1 MAEKLK
7 TFFGEAMVRA
17 IAAEIRAVYPAFA
30 ATRFV
35 REGLTGLEALELT
48 ARAGHV
54 ATVLDRHLP
63 AEFPEAARIL
73 VASLGPELDGSD
85 SFGFAPFRYLP
96 HVIFAARRGLH
107 HFEAAMHLQ
116 HELTRRFTAEFSI
129 RAYLETQPE
138 RTLARLRRW
147 ASDPSVHVRRLVS
160 EGTRPRLPWAPQL
173 KAFRADPTA
182 VLALL
187 DLLKDD
193 PELYVRRSVANNL
206 NDIGKDHP
214 DRLVETCRQWSR
226 GASPERSWIIGH
238 ALRSLVKRGHP
249 GALGL
254 LGFAAAPRVRVD
266 RARISPGRVRL
277 GGKLR
282 FSLDL
287 VSTAARPQDLLAD
300 FTVHFV
306 KASGKTAPKVFKLRR
321 LVLPAK
327 GRLSLEGRVSFADL
341 TTRRHY
347 PGLHRLDLLLNGVR
361 FPIGQAQV
369 ER

>member
-7 TFFGEAMVRA
+7 TFFGEAMVRT

-30 ATRFV
+30 SARFV
-35 REGLTGLEALELT
+35 REGLAGLDDLELT

-54 ATVLDRHLP
+54 ATALGRHLP
-63 AEFPEAARIL
+63 AAFPQAARIL
-73 VASLGPELDGSD
+73 TASLGPELTTSD

-96 HVIFAARRGLH
+96 HVIYAARHGLD
-107 HFEAAMHLQ
+107 HFEAAMRLQ
-116 HELTRRFTAEFSI
+116 HELTRRFSAEWGI
-129 RAYLETQPE
+129 RAFLEAQPE

-147 ASDPSVHVRRLVS
+147 AGDGSVHVRRLVS

-173 KAFRADPTA
+173 KAFRADPTP

-214 DRLVETCRQWSR
+214 QRLVETCRSWSR
-226 GASPERSWIIGH
+226 GASPERAWIIGH

-249 GALGL
+249 GALAV

-266 RARISPGRVRL
+266 RAQISPGRVRL
-277 GGKLR
+277 GGKLS

-287 VSTAARPQDLLAD
+287 VSTTARSQDLLAD

-321 LVLPAK
+321 LVLPAR
-327 GRLSLEGRVSFADL
+327 GRQSLQGRVSFADL

-347 PGLHRLDLLLNGVR
+347 PGVHRLDLLLNGVPY
-361 FPIGQAQV
+361 PIGRAQV
-369 ER
+369 DR